1 MSHRRI
7 GFKPSLVTQEEHQ
20 KLEVLLN
27 NPVNEITAYTELL
40 EWVQSELN
48 KDMKYITL
56 LKYVQRKFKTKIK
69 VARKNDVKKANGSRI
84 ASKNP

>member
-1 MSHRRI
+1 MKWRNLYEKEGIDSFLSHGRI

-56 LKYVQRKFKTKIK
+56 LKYVQ
-69 VARKNDVKKANGSRI
+69 
-84 ASKNP
+84 